1 MKRRHTLTHSL
12 RIVVVVDDDNLV
24 IFGLELF
31 LDELFMSYVDQF
43 WKSDYELQTPD
54 ATLTLILVII

>member
-31 LDELFMSYVDQF
+31 LDELFMSYVD
-43 WKSDYELQTPD
+43 
-54 ATLTLILVII
+54 